1 MKYEFVMAALDKRN
15 LSKSHCQCVKDR
27 TAVVMSSYE
36 YKRFLKV
43 GVIRNITNF
52 DSFSRVSPRVQLIEY
67 SSMNTSMYTL
77 NLRK

>member
-1 MKYEFVMAALDKRN
+1 MKYEFVMVALDKRN
-15 LSKSHCQCVKDR
+15 TSKSHCQCVKDR

-36 YKRFLKV
+36 CKHFLKV

-52 DSFSRVSPRVQLIEY
+52 DSLSRLYPRLQLNEY

>member
-1 MKYEFVMAALDKRN
+1 MKYKFVMVALDKRN
-15 LSKSHCQCVKDR
+15 TSKSHCQCVKDR

-36 YKRFLKV
+36 CKHFLKV

-52 DSFSRVSPRVQLIEY
+52 DSLSRLYPRLQLNEY

>member
-1 MKYEFVMAALDKRN
+1 MKYEVVMVALDKRN
-15 LSKSHCQCVKDR
+15 TSKSHCQCVKDR

-36 YKRFLKV
+36 YKHFLKV

-52 DSFSRVSPRVQLIEY
+52 DSFSRLPPRVQLNEY
-67 SSMNTSMYTL
+67 SSMNTLMCTL

>member
-1 MKYEFVMAALDKRN
+1 MKYEFVMVALDKRN
-15 LSKSHCQCVKDR
+15 TSKSHCQCVKDR

-36 YKRFLKV
+36 CKHFLKV

-52 DSFSRVSPRVQLIEY
+52 DSLSRLYPRLQLNEY
-67 SSMNTSMYTL
+67 SSMNTSMYL